1 MSEHLIR
8 RGARYYY
15 RRRVPTDLVARMEGK
30 KEIQRAL
37 GTANK
42 QEAEKAARR
51 VAVEF
56 DTIFDGLRAGTIQ
69 VDPLT
74 DTDEWDQQKEV
85 GPLSADEKAELDKA
99 LHEEASRSHYVAKL
113 LVEDAKQVR
122 KLERVRRRNAIID
135 AAAERGIRRYQQM
148 VEQVPYSRAVDPAP
162 EVATQVST
170 PPAETAIGLAE
181 TLRQWEKD
189 RTPGGSTLTTA
200 HTVVSR
206 FWEVCGKLP
215 LRKIQREHIVQF
227 QTALKTE
234 GKQPG
239 TIKNYLALMRAV
251 LGVAV
256 DEGWIKSNPV
266 TGVKTAGQKSAK
278 TARLPFTVDEINKI
292 FGKLPTSGAKYWIP
306 IIGLYTGLRLEE
318 IGQLAPADIVQERYR
333 DAEGKEHKVYVI
345 YATEEGDGKRLKNE
359 SSRRRVPVHKTLI
372 DLGFIKY
379 VHSQKGAQLFPELK
393 PDKNGRKTASFSAR
407 FGVLKRELG
416 ITDSRKAFHSFRHCF
431 KDYMREVGVAE
442 EVSDALSGH
451 SSGSVSR
458 NYGAGFYPLRPL
470 VEAMDKYEVHGVK
483 LPTA

>member
-15 RRRVPTDLVARMEGK
+15 RRRVPTDLIPLMEGK

-37 GTANK
+37 GTHDK
-42 QEAEKAARR
+42 REAEKAARR
-51 VAVEF
+51 VAVEIDDMF
-56 DTIFDGLRAGTIQ
+56 DALRTGALGI
-69 VDPLT
+69 DPLT
-74 DTDEWDQQKEV
+74 QGDAWNPYRQM
-85 GPLSADEKAELDKA
+85 GPMTLEAAATFNQAVQAEAVRDPAVAQLLAEGEKQA
-99 LHEEASRSHYVAKL
+99 
-113 LVEDAKQVR
+113 R
-122 KLERVRRRNAIID
+122 KLEKERRRDAIID
-135 AAAERGIRRYQQM
+135 AAVSRGLDRFSQALNIPA
-148 VEQVPYSRAVDPAP
+148 VPLVT
-162 EVATQVST
+162 EVATHAST
-170 PPAETAIGLAE
+170 VPAEAAVGLAE
-181 TLRQWEKD
+181 ALRKWETE
-189 RTPGGSTLTTA
+189 RNPGGSTLTTT

-227 QTALKTE
+227 QAALKAD

-239 TIKNYLALMRAV
+239 TIKNHVALMRAV

-266 TGVKTAGQKSAK
+266 IGVKTAGLKSAK

-292 FGKLPTSGAKYWIP
+292 FGSLPKSGAKYWLP
-306 IIGLYTGLRLEE
+306 VIGLYTGLRLDE

-333 DAEGKEHKVYVI
+333 DAAGKEQKVYVI
-345 YATEEGDGKRLKNE
+345 YATEEGDGQKLKNE

-379 VHSQKGAQLFPELK
+379 VHSQKGLQLFPELK

-407 FGVLKRELG
+407 FGVLKRGLG
-416 ITDSRKAFHSFRHCF
+416 ITDARKAFHSFRHCF
-431 KDYMREVGVAE
+431 KDYMREAGVAE

-451 SSGSVSR
+451 TNGSVSR
-458 NYGAGFYPLRPL
+458 NYGSGFYPLRPL
-470 VEAMDKYEVHGVK
+470 VEAMDKYEVHGVTV
-483 LPTA
+483 PTCD